1 MDQIDTINQIMKE
14 TGEQTESVLLRQLVD
29 EALAARH
36 KKSESLPF
44 IEQSNNESGD
54 RLHTIESL
62 LMRLVRQ
69 GDTSLRIQDVCLA
82 LVQDA
87 LAEAYATHRI
97 SWEFG
102 AVPRLSDE
110 GIAVNEIERRFK
122 LQADQA
128 KDFAYGLAEQIKQ
141 SQESA
146 E

>member
-1 MDQIDTINQIMKE
+1 MKE

-29 EALAARH
+29 EALAARR

-44 IEQSNNESGD
+44 IDQSNNESGD

-62 LMRLVRQ
+62 LMRLIRQ
-69 GDTSLRIQDVCLA
+69 GDTSLRIQDVCLV
-82 LVQDA
+82 LLQDA

-102 AVPRLSDE
+102 AVPSLRSE
-110 GIAVNEIERRFK
+110 SIAVNEIERRFK

-141 SQESA
+141 SQESV